1 MADAGIVVFDK
12 TGTLTK
18 GNFVVSQVFPEQL
31 SREELLEL
39 AALAEGYS
47 DHPISRSL
55 KAAYGREIESEPSGA
70 GGGSSGP
77 ACRPWWMGKTV
88 LAGNEKLL
96 AKHGVAC
103 PPCDCVGTVIHV
115 AADGVYA
122 RPCGYLR

>member
-47 DHPISRSL
+47 DHPISRS
-55 KAAYGREIESEPSGA
+55 
-70 GGGSSGP
+70 
-77 ACRPWWMGKTV
+77 
-88 LAGNEKLL
+88 
-96 AKHGVAC
+96 
-103 PPCDCVGTVIHV
+103 
-115 AADGVYA
+115 
-122 RPCGYLR
+122 